1 MAHRLR
7 AWLRSACRYQPMK
20 SMILNSAAA
29 LAILSIASTSAVSQT
44 IAITGAKVYP
54 VSSGPIENGTV
65 LIRGG
70 KIVAVGSNLSIP
82 ADAQRIDAGGKWV
95 TPGLV
100 NAGTQL
106 GLVEIGQVG
115 ETRNDAALGRDNI
128 AAAFTVWEGLNTASV
143 LIAPARHDG
152 VTNVMILPSGNQ
164 LVSGQAAM
172 LTLIDGLATDMVLK
186 TPVAMVAQ
194 VQNPIGAGT
203 NARGELLLRLRELI
217 EDTRAFMRNRAAYE
231 RAETREYAA
240 SRLDLQAMIPVVEG
254 RLPLLVIADK
264 ATDIDAALR
273 IAREEKLKLIIGG
286 GAEAW
291 MVASRLAAA
300 NVPVL
305 TGAMNNIPGSFNRL
319 GQRQENLSLL
329 RRAGVQVVVVGNAGG
344 GDEEAFNVRNIKQ
357 EAGNAVAYGMTWDD
371 ALRAVTLAPAEVFGV
386 SERIGSLQPGRDA
399 NVVIWSGDPF
409 EFTTVAERVFIRGRE
424 YTEPDRQQLLTERY
438 KTLPPGSIQPVIR

>member
-1 MAHRLR
+1 
-7 AWLRSACRYQPMK
+7 MK
-20 SMILNSAAA
+20 SMMLKSATAVA
-29 LAILSIASTSAVSQT
+29 LFAIASTSAVSQT
-44 IAITGAKVYP
+44 IAITGAKIYP
-54 VSSGPIENGTV
+54 VSSAPIENGTV
-65 LIRGG
+65 LIRDG
-70 KIVAVGSNLSIP
+70 KIVAVGADISIP
-82 ADAQRIDAGGKWV
+82 SDARRIDAGGKWV

-100 NAGTQL
+100 NSGTQL

-115 ETRNDAALGRDNI
+115 DTRNDAARGRDNI

-152 VTNVMILPSGNQ
+152 VTNVVILPTGNQ

-172 LTLIDGLATDMVLK
+172 LTLVDGLATDMVLK

-194 VQNPIGAGT
+194 VQDPNGAGT
-203 NARGELLLRLRELI
+203 NARGELLVRLRELI
-217 EDTRAFMRNRAAYE
+217 EDTRAFIRNRAAYE
-231 RAETREYAA
+231 RAETRDYAA

-273 IAREEKLKLIIGG
+273 IAREEKLKLMIGG

-305 TGAMNNIPGSFNRL
+305 TGAMNNIPGSFNLL
-319 GQRQENLSLL
+319 GQRQENIALL
-329 RRAGVQVVVVGNAGG
+329 RRAGVQVVIVGNAGG

-386 SERIGSLQPGRDA
+386 SDRIGSLQPGRDG

-409 EFTTVAERVFIRGRE
+409 EFSTVAEHVFIRGRE

-438 KTLPPGSIQPVIR
+438 KTLPPGSVQPVIR